1 MSKDSLVILKAFG
14 CFIGASLT
22 CFITFGVAFTDTIL
36 FPEDKFSEQ
45 GLVENTQTFL
55 LLASAAV
62 YCFIGRQAPNKF
74 YILISGFL
82 VCLMIRELDAFFD
95 TYLFHGSWVYFAL
108 AATALFVYSSLR
120 SGYKKVIDDISSS
133 LEKYSFYWLFAG
145 VTVVLIFS
153 RMFGMKVFWENAL
166 GPNFHVDMKRLV
178 EETAE
183 LWGYFIIMA
192 SALVCLIEYKR
203 K

>member
-1 MSKDSLVILKAFG
+1 MCKNNLVILKAIAS
-14 CFIGASLT
+14 FIGAAFT
-22 CFITFGVAFTDTIL
+22 CFITFGVAFTDIIL

-55 LLASAAV
+55 LLASSV
-62 YCFIGRQAPNKF
+62 IYCFIGRRENNKF
-74 YILISGFL
+74 YILIICFL
-82 VCLMIRELDAFFD
+82 LCLMIRELDAFFD

-108 AATALFVYSSLR
+108 ASTVIFVYLGLC
-120 SGYKKVIDDISSS
+120 SGYKKVIDDIGMS
-133 LEKYSFYWLFAG
+133 LERYSFYWLFTG
-145 VTVVLIFS
+145 VIVVLFFS
-153 RMFGMKVFWENAL
+153 RIFGMKLFWENAL
-166 GPNFHVDMKRLV
+166 GSNFHIDMKRLV

-192 SALVCLIEYKR
+192 SALVCLIEKKR